1 MQVGGELGG
10 GEGTPHDFL
19 VGEDEVAPGSEP
31 FPGLQFDG
39 GSPPVLA
46 VRLFGQHGALQ
57 LLLDRLY
64 VGGRVGCIGRAQ
76 QQHHRIEGTQ
86 SLLT

>member
-10 GEGTPHDFL
+10 GEGTPHDLL
-19 VGEDEVAPGSEP
+19 VGADEVAPGGEP

-39 GSPPVLA
+39 GAPPVLA

-57 LLLDRLY
+57 LLLNRLD
-64 VGGRVGCIGRAQ
+64 VSGGVGCVRGAQ
-76 QQHHRIEGTQ
+76 QQHHGIEGTQ
-86 SLLT
+86 GLLT